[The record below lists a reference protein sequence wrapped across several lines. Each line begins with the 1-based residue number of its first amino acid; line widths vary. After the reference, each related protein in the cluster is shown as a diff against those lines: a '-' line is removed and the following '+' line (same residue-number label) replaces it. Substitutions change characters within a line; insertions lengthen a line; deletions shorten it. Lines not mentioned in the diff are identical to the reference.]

1 MTTEAFLALCY
12 KCKLSRMDIEDMP
25 INMIIQYIEEYVE
38 SLKEQ
43 KPKPKKATQA
53 DFDAF

>member
-1 MTTEAFLALCY
+1 
-12 KCKLSRMDIEDMP
+12 MDIEDMP